1 MVAAYSGKAIYT
13 LTNFSNAALGT
24 VLMFNFQ
31 ERTETTDGYA
41 ERIQVQFLVLT
52 RKQRPD

>member
-13 LTNFSNAALGT
+13 LTNFSNAALDT